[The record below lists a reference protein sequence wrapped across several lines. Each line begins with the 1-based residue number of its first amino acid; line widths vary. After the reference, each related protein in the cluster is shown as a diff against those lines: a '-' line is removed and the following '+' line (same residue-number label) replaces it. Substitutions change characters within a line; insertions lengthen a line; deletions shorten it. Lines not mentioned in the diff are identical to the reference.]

1 MPTPQSAL
9 FGPAEQELALIAK
22 ALGHPAR
29 VAIVRLLLARTACS
43 VSELVAE
50 LPLSQ
55 STVSQ
60 HLKELSSAGLVRGES
75 QGARICYQLD
85 GPRWARAQE
94 LIGGL
99 LGELR

>member
-1 MPTPQSAL
+1 M
-9 FGPAEQELALIAK
+9 IAK

-29 VAIVRLLLARTACS
+29 VAIVRLLLTRTACS
-43 VSELVAE
+43 AGELVAE

-60 HLKELSSAGLVRGES
+60 HLKELSNAGLVRGES
-75 QGARICYQLD
+75 QGARNCYRLD
-85 GPRWARAQE
+85 AARWARAQE

-99 LGELR
+99 LGELG